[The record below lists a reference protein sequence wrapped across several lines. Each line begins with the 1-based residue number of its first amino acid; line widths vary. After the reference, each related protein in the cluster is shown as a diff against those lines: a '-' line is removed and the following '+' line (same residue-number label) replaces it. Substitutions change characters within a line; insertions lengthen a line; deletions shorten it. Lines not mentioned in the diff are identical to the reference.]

1 MLFIAKGQQ
10 SRGNASGG
18 GSTAC
23 LEAFL
28 LSSLSLWLS
37 LLYSERLPCHQLTE
51 KQQKLFLYKD
61 KSCQVTEE

>member
-1 MLFIAKGQQ
+1 MAF
-10 SRGNASGG
+10 
-18 GSTAC
+18 

-37 LLYSERLPCHQLTE
+37 LLCSERLQCHQLTE
-51 KQQKLFLYKD
+51 KQQNILYKD